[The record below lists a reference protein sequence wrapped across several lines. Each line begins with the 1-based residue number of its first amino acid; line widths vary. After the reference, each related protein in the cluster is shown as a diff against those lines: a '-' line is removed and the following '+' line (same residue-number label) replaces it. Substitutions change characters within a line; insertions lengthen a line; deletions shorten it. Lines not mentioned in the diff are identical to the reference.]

1 MILPSQLDAAPIL
14 AHPRTALDPETTCDA
29 ILYTYDGYSYTL
41 SQMLEPLLPRNRIKV
56 LGLLLGDPS
65 NHYYLREIAR
75 ACGIPLRAVQ
85 RELAL
90 YVAMRLVRRVP
101 RGQQVFFAVETDH
114 PIYPE
119 LRALIEKA
127 SARAAAGP
135 PAHPPL
141 TLAPA
146 GPPAAAEPVSI
157 PPPPRDRSW
166 RVW

>member
-1 MILPSQLDAAPIL
+1 
-14 AHPRTALDPETTCDA
+14 
-29 ILYTYDGYSYTL
+29 
-41 SQMLEPLLPRNRIKV
+41 MLEPLLPRNRIKV
-56 LGLLLGDPS
+56 LGLLLGNPS

-90 YVAMRLVRRVP
+90 YVTMRLVRRVP

-114 PIYPE
+114 PLYPE
-119 LRALIEKA
+119 LRALIGKA

-141 TLAPA
+141 TPS
-146 GPPAAAEPVSI
+146 PAEPSAATAPVST
-157 PPPPRDRSW
+157 PPPRRDRSW